1 MARIGINYQDVA
13 TAAITVQGHDQVPT
27 VDRIRAITGTGSKS
41 TIARYLKEWKS
52 KTNQIPGSDDIPQ
65 EIIALIK
72 GLWERLKNEA
82 DQKISEHEQEA
93 NKTLAEITIAF
104 NIEQKTNA
112 HLQSNLRN
120 TEEQLHQQI
129 NLSNSLQRTLEEEKR
144 TLIAINERNNA
155 LTQKTD
161 EQKAEVDRLHQL
173 LSHLQVNLEH
183 YQNSMQKLR
192 EEQTLNHEKQKIQ
205 YEQEI
210 QSLKKLLSDESNQN
224 NTLYRE
230 QDKLKYEL
238 NQKDQQLN
246 KLIEERSVLQQQ
258 AQEKQMSE
266 AAIQNRYDQLH
277 QTSLNY
283 QKITEEQAEKIL
295 GYEKK
300 LAVLMDKVENLNH
313 SLETSHD
320 TIRILRDEKLFLA
333 QEKSLLEGQ
342 LKQLQKMGMNH
353 VV

>member
-13 TAAITVQGHDQVPT
+13 TAAIIVQGHDQIPT
-27 VDRIRAITGTGSKS
+27 VDRIRAVLGTGSKS

-52 KTNQIPGSDDIPQ
+52 KTNHIAGSDDIPQ
-65 EIIALIK
+65 EIIGLIK

-82 DQKISEHEQEA
+82 DQKISIHEQEA
-93 NKTLAEITIAF
+93 NTTIAEMSAAL
-104 NIEQKTNA
+104 NTEQKTNVS
-112 HLQSNLRN
+112 LQSNLRN
-120 TEEQLHQQI
+120 SEEQLHQQI
-129 NLSNSLQRTLEEEKR
+129 NLSNSLQQTLEEEKR
-144 TLIAINERNNA
+144 TIIAINERNSA

-161 EQKAEVDRLHQL
+161 EQKAEIDRLHQL
-173 LSHLQVNLEH
+173 LSHLQANLEH

-210 QSLKKLLSDESNQN
+210 RSLKKLLSDETNQN

-230 QDKLKYEL
+230 RDQLKHEL

-246 KLIEERSVLQQQ
+246 NLIEEKSVFQQQ
-258 AQEKQMSE
+258 LQEKLINE
-266 AAIQNRYDQLH
+266 AANQNRYDQLH

-283 QKITEEQAEKIL
+283 QKMLEEQAEKIL
-295 GYEKK
+295 GHEKR
-300 LAVLMDKVENLNH
+300 LAVLIDKVENLNH

-342 LKQLQKMGMNH
+342 LKQLQKMGINH

>member
-13 TAAITVQGHDQVPT
+13 TAATTVQGRDQVPT
-27 VDRIRAITGTGSKS
+27 VDRIRAVLGTGSKS

-52 KTNQIPGSDDIPQ
+52 KTNHIPGSDDIPQ
-65 EIIALIK
+65 EIIGLIK

-82 DQKISEHEQEA
+82 DQKISIHEQEA
-93 NKTLAEITIAF
+93 NKTIAEMSAALNT
-104 NIEQKTNA
+104 EQKTNVS
-112 HLQSNLRN
+112 LQSDLRN
-120 TEEQLHQQI
+120 IEEKLHLQI
-129 NLSNSLQRTLEEEKR
+129 NLFNSLQRTLEEEKR
-144 TLIAINERNNA
+144 AYIAIYERNNA
-155 LTQKTD
+155 LSQKTD
-161 EQKAEVDRLHQL
+161 EQKSENDRLHQL
-173 LSHLQVNLEH
+173 LSHLQANLEH
-183 YQNSMQKLR
+183 YQDSMQKLR

-210 QSLKKLLSDESNQN
+210 QSLKKLLSDETNQN
-224 NTLYRE
+224 NYLYRE
-230 QDKLKYEL
+230 LDQIKHAL

-246 KLIEERSVLQQQ
+246 KLTEERNIFQQQ
-258 AQEKQMSE
+258 VQEKQLSE
-266 AAIQNRYDQLH
+266 VAIQNRYDQLH

-283 QKITEEQAEKIL
+283 QKMSEEQADKIL
-295 GYEKK
+295 SHEKK
-300 LAVLMDKVENLNH
+300 IAVLIDKIENLNH

-342 LKQLQKMGMNH
+342 LKQLQKMGINH